1 MDVIAIKNI
10 MMICSL
16 ADCTEEVAR
25 EAYSKTQDVLL
36 AVDSILFP
44 DMELP
49 KLLKR
54 KREDITPDEEYL
66 AEVRQTMKN
75 FDVETENRIRYE
87 LPPTSNLS
95 VCEEQDETP
104 DPLEEMVLQNN
115 CLQICQIPSMEEED
129 QILETEC
136 PSHPECS
143 CDSR

>member
-1 MDVIAIKNI
+1 MDLIEIKHI
-10 MMICSL
+10 LMICSL
-16 ADCTEEVAR
+16 ADCSEEVAR
-25 EAYSKTQDVLL
+25 ESYSKTQDVLL

-75 FDVETENRIRYE
+75 FDEEADRRVRNVPTEG
-87 LPPTSNLS
+87 LS

-104 DPLEEMVLQNN
+104 DPLEEMVQQSS
-115 CLQICQIPSMEEED
+115 CLQECQIPSMEVVD
-129 QILETEC
+129 QIPETEC
-136 PSHPECS
+136 LTHPECS